1 MPKLCGIIFDK
12 PNKNMKNLIL
22 SVLFFGLII
31 PATAQRFGY
40 VDTDYIL
47 ENLPQYNQAQQ
58 RLKTQTEQWN
68 QEIQNRQE
76 TLDKRQADF
85 LNEKVLLTEEQIKKE
100 QTEIDQEIAEIKQ
113 LQEKRYGQ
121 DGDLI
126 NLRKALVK
134 PIQDQ
139 VYIAVDAVAKKR
151 NYSFIF
157 DKGSD
162 LIMIYTDPK
171 FDISREVLLQLNP
184 NAIDKPAKNTNS
196 NPRGNTKNPT
206 KNNTKGRTTQPNI
219 KGNSTPKAGT
229 TNNSL
234 KK

>member
-1 MPKLCGIIFDK
+1 
-12 PNKNMKNLIL
+12 MKNLIL
-22 SVLFFGLII
+22 FILFFGITL
-31 PATAQRFGY
+31 PLSAQRFGY

-76 TLDKRQADF
+76 TLNKRQADF

-100 QTEIDQEIAEIKQ
+100 QQEIDTELSEIKQ

-126 NLRKALVK
+126 KLRKALVK

-139 VYIAVDAVAKKR
+139 VWIAVKDVAEKR
-151 NYSFIF
+151 NYGFVF

-162 LIMIYTDPK
+162 LIMVYTDPK
-171 FDISREVLLQLNP
+171 FDISREVLMQLNP
-184 NAIDKPAKNTNS
+184 NAVDNKQNNSSGSGNKGGSKAPSKTTNS
-196 NPRGNTKNPT
+196 NSKPAPSKKATAPATRSASKN
-206 KNNTKGRTTQPNI
+206 K
-219 KGNSTPKAGT
+219 
-229 TNNSL
+229 SL
-234 KK
+234 K

>member
-1 MPKLCGIIFDK
+1 
-12 PNKNMKNLIL
+12 MKNLTLFI
-22 SVLFFGLII
+22 LFFGLAL
-31 PATAQRFGY
+31 PLSAQRFCY

-76 TLDKRQADF
+76 AVNKRQADF

-100 QTEIDQEIAEIKQ
+100 QEEINKEIGEIKQ
-113 LQEKRYGQ
+113 LQEQRYGQ

-126 NLRKALVK
+126 KLRKALVK

-139 VYIAVDAVAKKR
+139 VFIAVKDVADKK
-151 NYSFIF
+151 NYGFVF

-171 FDISREVLLQLNP
+171 FDISRDVLLQLNP
-184 NAIDKPAKNTNS
+184 NAVLDNKKSNSNNSGSGSKTGSKPTPSKTSKSNTKPAPAK
-196 NPRGNTKNPT
+196 
-206 KNNTKGRTTQPNI
+206 KGTTPQRTTT
-219 KGNSTPKAGT
+219 GNK
-229 TNNSL
+229 NNSL
-234 KK
+234 K

>member
-1 MPKLCGIIFDK
+1 MFYGIIIDK
-12 PNKNMKNLIL
+12 TNKNMKNLIL
-22 SVLFFGLII
+22 SILFFGIMI
-31 PATAQRFGY
+31 PAGAQRFGY

-76 TLDKRQADF
+76 TLNKRQADF

-100 QTEIDQEIAEIKQ
+100 QQEIDTEMSEIKQ

-121 DGDLI
+121 EGDLI
-126 NLRKALVK
+126 KLRKALVK

-139 VYIAVDAVAKKR
+139 VWIAVKDVAEKR
-151 NYSFIF
+151 NYGFVF

-162 LIMIYTDPK
+162 LIMVYTDPK

-184 NAIDKPAKNTNS
+184 NAVTDNKQKDTSGNGGKGGAKTPS
-196 NPRGNTKNPT
+196 KGTK
-206 KNNTKGRTTQPNI
+206 
-219 KGNSTPKAGT
+219 STPKSSTPKKGT
-229 TNNSL
+229 APSSKSGSKNNSL
-234 KK
+234 K

>member
-1 MPKLCGIIFDK
+1 MPKFCGIIFDK
-12 PNKNMKNLIL
+12 TNKNMKNLIL
-22 SVLFFGLII
+22 FILFFGIAI
-31 PATAQRFGY
+31 PASAQRFGY

-76 TLDKRQADF
+76 ALNKRQADF
-85 LNEKVLLTEEQIKKE
+85 LNEKVLLTEEQITKE
-100 QTEIDQEIAEIKQ
+100 QTEIDQEIAEIQQ

-121 DGDLI
+121 NGDLI

-184 NAIDKPAKNTNS
+184 SAVETPSGKS
-196 NPRGNTKNPT
+196 
-206 KNNTKGRTTQPNI
+206 NTKGNNRPSSKTT
-219 KGNSTPKAGT
+219 KGGSKKPSPKGT
-229 TNNSL
+229 NTKATRANTDSL